1 MRTLL
6 HAFDSLGFLPRA
18 IALAGALL
26 AMTTV
31 GVGCAD
37 SEDDPPPA
45 QEDAFTGVDFPS
57 GSDIPDESSWAIG
70 MINKAC
76 DLDRSVLAGAQ
87 GSITRASGGVL
98 YKAKRNGAV
107 IASASATS
115 TFIGAQKRCLQ
126 K

>member
-1 MRTLL
+1 MRTVL
-6 HAFDSLGFLPRA
+6 HAFDSLGFLTRA
-18 IALAGALL
+18 TVLAAALL
-26 AMTTV
+26 VSTL

-37 SEDDPPPA
+37 AEDDPPPA
-45 QEDAFTGVDFPS
+45 QEDAFTGINFPS
-57 GSDIPDESSWAIG
+57 ASDIPDESSWAIG

-76 DLDRSVLAGAQ
+76 DLDRSVLSGAQ
-87 GSITRASGGVL
+87 GSITRVEGGVI
-98 YKAKRNGAV
+98 YEAKRNGAV